1 MADGF
6 NADPQELH
14 NAAGRISEVVGSV
27 QSDQMAQSGNGVDFG
42 NDGVHKAYTDF
53 CVGLDKG
60 IKVMVDLI
68 ESMGESLRQTADS
81 YRADDE
87 DGRVDIGKAGDSG
100 GRG

>member
-1 MADGF
+1 MGDGF
-6 NADPQELH
+6 NVDPQELH
-14 NAAGRISEVVGSV
+14 DAAGRISKVVSSV

-42 NDGVHKAYTDF
+42 NDGMHKAYTDF
-53 CVGLDKG
+53 CFGLDQG
-60 IKVMVDLI
+60 IKVMVDSL

-87 DGRVDIGKAGDSG
+87 KGRGDIGKAGDAG